1 MGLFDKK
8 FCDIC
13 GDKIGLLGN
22 KKLKDGNMCKNCQ
35 AKLSP
40 FFRERRE
47 STIEE
52 IKAQLAYREA
62 NKAAVAA
69 FKATTTFGDDTK
81 IYIDEANKKFLVT
94 RAAINKFADANPDVI
109 DFSQVVSFDVSIEED
124 EDEVRY
130 RDAEGNYK
138 SFVPQRFAYSYNF
151 NVKII
156 VQNPYF
162 SEIEFELNSSAVDNE
177 ADTSVDLDGVAPEQ
191 YKVAGFGYN
200 QTSNKEEVKNSEA
213 YKKYLKQTEELNKF
227 FGNVKKTEHDNIEA
241 QNKAAEEEQNTVIC
255 PYCGART
262 KKGAAGVCEFC
273 GAPLP

>member
-13 GDKIGLLGN
+13 GEKIGLLGN

-47 STIEE
+47 STIDE
-52 IKAQLAYREA
+52 IKAQLEYREA

-69 FKATTTFGDDTK
+69 FHVTSTFGDDTK
-81 IYIDEANKKFLVT
+81 IYLDEANKKFLVT
-94 RAAINKFADANPDVI
+94 RAAMNKFAEANPDVI
-109 DFSQVVSFDVSIEED
+109 DFSQVVSFDITIDED

-130 RDAEGNYK
+130 QDAEGNYK
-138 SFVPQRFAYSYNF
+138 SFVPQRFAYSYDF
-151 NVKII
+151 EVKIM

-162 SEIEFELNSSAVDNE
+162 SEINFNLNSCSIDNE

-191 YKVAGFGYN
+191 FKVPGFGYN
-200 QTSNKEEVKNSEA
+200 QTSNKDEVKNSEE
-213 YKKYLKQTEELNKF
+213 YKKYLKQTEELNRI
-227 FGNVKKTEHDNIEA
+227 FGNVRKTEQDNIQA
-241 QNKAAEEEQNTVIC
+241 QNKAAEDELNSVMC
-255 PYCGART
+255 SYCGA
-262 KKGAAGVCEFC
+262 KNPKGAAACESC
-273 GAPLP
+273 GAPLA